1 MSPPIGAPFPEDVG
15 PVPDTLEQASEILT
29 HIIEGY
35 VIRESS
41 EPFPVSRSALL
52 SEMIR
57 REQASA
63 ALSKERKRKLENN
76 SNVNRAPTALAPA
89 ITPAA
94 SKNVTTDDGIS
105 APAGKTTVEKCNTVE
120 STEAIQSQVGYLIKL
135 KYIVRLHR

>member
-1 MSPPIGAPFPEDVG
+1 MSPAIAAPFPDDVG
-15 PVPDTLEQASEILT
+15 TVPDTLEQASEILT

-57 REQASA
+57 REQAC

-76 SNVNRAPTALAPA
+76 NANRAAAAAAAATAATPSKAVTAENSTSTKADVPTEKP
-89 ITPAA
+89 TT
-94 SKNVTTDDGIS
+94 KNPEPETLS
-105 APAGKTTVEKCNTVE
+105 
-120 STEAIQSQVGYLIKL
+120 SQVGTSAKSKADLTIRLI
-135 KYIVRLHR
+135 